1 MKIEEEYQKIIYCC
15 EQLDYSDLDAVFE
28 YADRKLFDCS
38 SELALIVMIN
48 CVMRQPKWLDNIM
61 EHTELVLYYEGNMN
75 TYHYILSKYRMANDK
90 NVLYILEE
98 FLKIIENKYSEMG
111 VKLKR

>member
-1 MKIEEEYQKIIYCC
+1 
-15 EQLDYSDLDAVFE
+15 
-28 YADRKLFDCS
+28 
-38 SELALIVMIN
+38 
-48 CVMRQPKWLDNIM
+48 
-61 EHTELVLYYEGNMN
+61 
-75 TYHYILSKYRMANDK
+75 MANDK